1 MYMFLQP
8 ATIAGI
14 ICINIELNKGAE
26 PPGTYKPTESI
37 GLVSAHKLIPFVV
50 SAGIKFNDLNCLSAK
65 DSMFDLAINIDDLSS
80 SEILFS
86 ALIKSSSETFRC
98 FD

>member
-50 SAGIKFNDLNCLSAK
+50 SAGVKFNDLNCLSAK
-65 DSMFDLAINIDDLSS
+65 DSMFDLATNIDFLRSSAFLVSALVYSS
-80 SEILFS
+80 SG
-86 ALIKSSSETFRC
+86 TFIC
-98 FD
+98 FA